1 MHKGP
6 CVSPAMRAFLLAVLL
21 SLATA
26 TPAAALDWSVDVTDF
41 KFTPPERH
49 VQVGD
54 KVAWTFTDGGHTT
67 TSSAGQPER
76 WDSDYETAGGRFEH
90 VFQTPGRY
98 QYFCQ
103 PHRSYMKGVI
113 VVGEDA
119 VSDTVDRFRTRHRGR
134 TATISFTL
142 NEPAR
147 VTYKLK
153 GPTRRTVK
161 QGRLGTGVHRFKVKR
176 LARGSYRGTLAL
188 SDDFDNE
195 VVQKK
200 RFAIGA

>member
-1 MHKGP
+1 L
-6 CVSPAMRAFLLAVLL
+6 LLAVLL

-26 TPAAALDWSVDVTDF
+26 GPASALDWSVDVTDF

-49 VQVGD
+49 VEVGD
-54 KVAWTFTDGGHTT
+54 KVLWTFTDGGHTT
-67 TSSAGQPER
+67 TSKSGQPER
-76 WDSDYETAGGRFEH
+76 WDSDYETAGGTYEH

-98 QYFCQ
+98 QYYCR

-142 NEPAR
+142 NEAAR
-147 VTYKLK
+147 MTYRLK
-153 GPTRRTVK
+153 GRTRRTVK
-161 QGRLGTGVHRFKVKR
+161 RARLEAGDHRFKLRR
-176 LARGSYRGTLAL
+176 LARGTYRGTLSL
-188 SDDFDNE
+188 SDDFDND
-195 VVQKK
+195 VTQKK
-200 RFAIGA
+200 RFVIP